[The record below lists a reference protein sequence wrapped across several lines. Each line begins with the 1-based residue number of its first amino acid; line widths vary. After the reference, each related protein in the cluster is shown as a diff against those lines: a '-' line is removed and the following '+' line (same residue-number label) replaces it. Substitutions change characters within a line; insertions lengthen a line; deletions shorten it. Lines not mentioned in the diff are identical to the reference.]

1 MRSRGRRMRAGFP
14 RAASRATL
22 RAMSSDQPRSRADKP
37 PAAKQRSPRRAS
49 PSSPAATPRTGTA
62 RATFVQPRAAAKGD
76 AARRARALALLA
88 QIERRRPRIVDEF
101 HEIGTALGEL
111 LEARLHEAL
120 GHASFAGLLEA
131 RPVIALTTA
140 KKLIAIAENLGR
152 DAAVRLGRE
161 RAYALVAYA
170 AATPDS
176 DSAATLAARDGEIGG
191 QRLSTLSKREIEAA
205 TRSARGRGR
214 ANSPAEKARRAAL
227 QDVKRVVKAWNVG
240 AVDVDLRGPRII
252 VSLTVE
258 QATRLG

>member
-1 MRSRGRRMRAGFP
+1 
-14 RAASRATL
+14 
-22 RAMSSDQPRSRADKP
+22 MSADQPRSRADKA
-37 PAAKQRSPRRAS
+37 PAASKRKPRGVSTVSSAAPPRAKAER
-49 PSSPAATPRTGTA
+49 PSSAGKRS
-62 RATFVQPRAAAKGD
+62 AAKGD

-88 QIERRRPRIVDEF
+88 QIERSKPRIVDEF
-101 HEIGTALGEL
+101 HGIGAALGEL
-111 LEARLHEAL
+111 LEARLHEVL

-131 RPVIALTTA
+131 RDVIALTTA

-191 QRLSTLSKREIEAA
+191 KRLSGLSKREIEAA
-205 TRSARGRGR
+205 TRSIRGRGR
-214 ANSPAEKARRAAL
+214 AHSPIEKARRAAL

-240 AVDVDLRGPRII
+240 PVDVALRGARI
-252 VSLTVE
+252 VVNLTVE
-258 QATRLG
+258 QAARLG